1 MAELRFDGRV
11 VVVTGAGG
19 GLGKQYALFFA
30 SRGAKVV
37 VNDLGG
43 SLKGRLII
51 KSGTGTATKAAD
63 KVVEE
68 IRGNG
73 GTAVANYDSV
83 EYGEKIIKT
92 AVDAFGKVDVI
103 INNAGILRDIS
114 MGKMKESDWDL
125 VQKVHLKGAYSV
137 TRAAWNLF
145 RDQKYGRVIN
155 TCSSSGIYGSFGQA
169 NYAAAKLGLHGFT
182 RTLALEGAKR
192 NIFANSVAPVAA
204 SRMTETVM
212 SKDILKL
219 IDPKYVVPLVAYL
232 CHESC
237 KENGSLF
244 ETGAGWVAK
253 LRWQRT
259 QGGQFDLDNYTPE
272 KVRDNWAKINDFT
285 GAEYPEGPSE
295 GMSKM
300 VENATRWMEKKQ
312 GGGSAAA
319 APAADTPGSKLLAHR
334 PFSLMGLFLEIGE
347 GKDIVKKVQGI
358 YQFDIVQKKN
368 GPVLASW
375 EINLKDGKGHV
386 REGKPA
392 KYDALF
398 QMTDKD
404 FSLVCEGKLDPQM
417 AFVQVAGYFKARV
430 K

>member
-1 MAELRFDGRV
+1 MLLPSTMHFQGRLSLTTEKKTKYIIINKDMAELRFDGRV

-155 TCSSSGIYGSFGQA
+155 TCSSSGIYGSFG
-169 NYAAAKLGLHGFT
+169 
-182 RTLALEGAKR
+182 
-192 NIFANSVAPVAA
+192 
-204 SRMTETVM
+204 
-212 SKDILKL
+212 
-219 IDPKYVVPLVAYL
+219 
-232 CHESC
+232 
-237 KENGSLF
+237 
-244 ETGAGWVAK
+244 
-253 LRWQRT
+253 
-259 QGGQFDLDNYTPE
+259 
-272 KVRDNWAKINDFT
+272 
-285 GAEYPEGPSE
+285 
-295 GMSKM
+295 
-300 VENATRWMEKKQ
+300 
-312 GGGSAAA
+312 
-319 APAADTPGSKLLAHR
+319 
-334 PFSLMGLFLEIGE
+334 
-347 GKDIVKKVQGI
+347 
-358 YQFDIVQKKN
+358 
-368 GPVLASW
+368 
-375 EINLKDGKGHV
+375 
-386 REGKPA
+386 
-392 KYDALF
+392 
-398 QMTDKD
+398 
-404 FSLVCEGKLDPQM
+404 
-417 AFVQVAGYFKARV
+417 
-430 K
+430 